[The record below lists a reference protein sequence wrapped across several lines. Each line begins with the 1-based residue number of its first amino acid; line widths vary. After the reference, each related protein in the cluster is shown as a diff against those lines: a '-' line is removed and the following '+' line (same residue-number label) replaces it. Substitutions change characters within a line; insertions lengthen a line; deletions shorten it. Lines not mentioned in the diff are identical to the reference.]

1 MNLYKITVHG
11 CDDSTTVLK
20 VIDSEEEVSI
30 LRNTAESITQAS
42 TYGCMPTMEVDK
54 ITAQDEIYYA
64 IEGVFNYEAD
74 VLSFY
79 FEHHDEKEFLLE
91 SSWRDS
97 IIENLKHNKEL
108 LNVLQLE
115 LKPVEDVFSDDYILV
130 KTGDTKALID
140 NFAEKA

>member
-1 MNLYKITVHG
+1 MNLYKITVYG

-30 LRNTAESITQAS
+30 LQNTANSITQAS
-42 TYGCMPTMEVDK
+42 TYGCMPTMKVDK
-54 ITAQDEIYYA
+54 ITTQDEFYYA
-64 IEGVFNYEAD
+64 IEGIFNYETD
-74 VLSFY
+74 MLSFY
-79 FEHHDEKEFLLE
+79 FENHDEKEFLLE

-97 IIENLKHNKEL
+97 IIESLKHNKEL
-108 LNVLQLE
+108 LSVLQLE

-130 KTGDTKALID
+130 KTGDIKALID